1 MILTALIV
9 MIASLLAQHLGL
21 TDAVSKILTKILK
34 CPRCLSF
41 WAVLAVLL
49 WLRCNL
55 IIAMGLSILMAYLSV
70 WIGMLLVLASKLYD
84 RLWQKNEKNN

>member
-1 MILTALIV
+1 MIWIALIV
-9 MIASLLAQHLGL
+9 MIASLFAQHLGL
-21 TDAVSKILTKILK
+21 TDAVSKVLTKILK

-55 IIAMGLSILMAYLSV
+55 IIAIGLSILMAYLSV
-70 WIGMLLVLASKLYD
+70 WTGLLLVLASKLYD
-84 RLWQKNEKNN
+84 RLWQKNETKN